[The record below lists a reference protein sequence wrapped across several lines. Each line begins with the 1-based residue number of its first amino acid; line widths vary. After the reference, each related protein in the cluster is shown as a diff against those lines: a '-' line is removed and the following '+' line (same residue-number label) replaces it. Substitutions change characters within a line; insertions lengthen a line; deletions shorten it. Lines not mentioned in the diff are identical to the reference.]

1 MYEMSLVMMSAIGL
15 IAAQYVVDCLLSW
28 LMPGGYVY
36 AVQLIPEA
44 KIII

>member
-1 MYEMSLVMMSAIGL
+1 MYQLSLVLMSTIGL
-15 IAAQYVVDCLLSW
+15 IAAQYVIDGLLAW
-28 LMPGGYVY
+28 LMPGGHVY